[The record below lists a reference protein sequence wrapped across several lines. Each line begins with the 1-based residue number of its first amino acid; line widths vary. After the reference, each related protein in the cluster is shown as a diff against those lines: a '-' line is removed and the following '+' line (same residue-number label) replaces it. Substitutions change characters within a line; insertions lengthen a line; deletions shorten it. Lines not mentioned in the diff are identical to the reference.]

1 MNPSTN
7 SLFQSITSFDKVI
20 EDVTRL
26 KEVLLEWVP
35 NRIGE
40 MSLGEVGHR
49 TLFENDS
56 RTQSGATTFHRTQ
69 NFLGRKQK
77 QKED

>member
-1 MNPSTN
+1 M
-7 SLFQSITSFDKVI
+7 
-20 EDVTRL
+20 
-26 KEVLLEWVP
+26 P

-69 NFLGRKQK
+69 NFLRR
-77 QKED
+77 